1 MFKTLIKL
9 TLSTTAKT
17 AGYAYGYSS
26 VYATFGKA
34 CGDKIA
40 ELEINAELDKGIK
53 AEKNKKKKGK

>member
-26 VYATFGKA
+26 VHAINMSKFGITEAKSES
-34 CGDKIA
+34 KT
-40 ELEINAELDKGIK
+40 
-53 AEKNKKKKGK
+53 KKES